1 MICSCGDRATPA
13 STVDH
18 LLHLLHHS
26 SLEFI
31 WTIHPPTGICTRGY
45 SLFFSHS
52 TSLPKNKQT
61 NKLKLEAFVA
71 FFLFLPSTLLSVS
84 ARLPHPAGVDD
95 GFTTAHARAMAGVHA
110 GWKGDSVDTSTRDI
124 STICRRSSGWRGARD
139 QTATAAAKSLFC
151 TRRVRG
157 L

>member
-1 MICSCGDRATPA
+1 MVTELPQHLLSTTFCISCITPA
-13 STVDH
+13 WNSFGQST
-18 LLHLLHHS
+18 
-26 SLEFI
+26 
-31 WTIHPPTGICTRGY
+31 HPWVSVPEVTPYSFHTPRPSRKTNKQIKTRGFR
-45 SLFFSHS
+45 S
-52 TSLPKNKQT
+52 
-61 NKLKLEAFVA
+61 